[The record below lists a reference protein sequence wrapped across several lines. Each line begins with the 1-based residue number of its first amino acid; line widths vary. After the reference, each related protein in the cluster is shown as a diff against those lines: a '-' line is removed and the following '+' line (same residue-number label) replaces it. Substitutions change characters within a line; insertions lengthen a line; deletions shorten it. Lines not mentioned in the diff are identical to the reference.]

1 MCLGQYPEIVG
12 SLFPQLQS
20 PEDFIRSN
28 NCLVKLIRHSCRLLS
43 KHLKLIKMSPFFPF
57 RMCLEK
63 NLLVGTVQGIKHR
76 ISYFCSLDITFY
88 KIATPQ
94 ACCWTLSTS
103 ASSLCEYFGIVS
115 CKQDG
120 ELLEPCLTSV
130 IGVLDMYVQILS
142 ACKACVD
149 VHNLLPFLL
158 RRD

>member
-1 MCLGQYPEIVG
+1 MYLGEYPQIVG

-28 NCLVKLIRHSCRLLS
+28 NCLVKLIRCSCHLLS

-76 ISYFCSLDITFY
+76 PSYFCSLDISFY
-88 KIATPQ
+88 KITTPK
-94 ACCWTLSTS
+94 ACCWTCFRCS
-103 ASSLCEYFGIVS
+103 ASSLCEYFGVVS

-130 IGVLDMYVQILS
+130 IGSFGYVCTNSVCL
-142 ACKACVD
+142 
-149 VHNLLPFLL
+149 
-158 RRD
+158 